1 MLILFLLKSNNS
13 LPLIFVTSTSSIL
26 TVPEVG
32 SINLEIHLTKVDFPL
47 PDKPITTNVSPF
59 SIEKLTSFTA
69 TTCPVFS

>member
-13 LPLIFVTSTSSIL
+13 PPLILVTSISSIL

-32 SINLEIHLTKVDFPL
+32 SINLDIHLTNVDFPL
-47 PDKPITTNVSPF
+47 PDNPITTKVSPF
-59 SIEKLTSFTA
+59 CIEKLTFLTA